1 MSLPGG
7 CPGVDTSRPSES
19 LLSSSHDA
27 CPMTTRQ
34 HGGSSSPPVEDEP
47 PAPAETIQPAE
58 AQAGL
63 DATAPDF
70 FRDPTSLQENR
81 VMVLRRLVRRT
92 VIGTVRVS
100 GQGVV
105 CEWVVCR
112 GRGDMNAQEIHDECA
127 ST

>member
-1 MSLPGG
+1 M
-7 CPGVDTSRPSES
+7 
-19 LLSSSHDA
+19 
-27 CPMTTRQ
+27 
-34 HGGSSSPPVEDEP
+34 EDEP
-47 PAPAETIQPAE
+47 PAPAETSQVAE

-63 DATAPDF
+63 DVTVPDF
-70 FRDPTSLQENR
+70 LRDPLRDPTSLQANR

-92 VIGTVRVS
+92 VMGTVRVS

>member
-1 MSLPGG
+1 
-7 CPGVDTSRPSES
+7 
-19 LLSSSHDA
+19 
-27 CPMTTRQ
+27 MTTRQ

-112 GRGDMNAQEIHDECA
+112 GRG
-127 ST
+127 T